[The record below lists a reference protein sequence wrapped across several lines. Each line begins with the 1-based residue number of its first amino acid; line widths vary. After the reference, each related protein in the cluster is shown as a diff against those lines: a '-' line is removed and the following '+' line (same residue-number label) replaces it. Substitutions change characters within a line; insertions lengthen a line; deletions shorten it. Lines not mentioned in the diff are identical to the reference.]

1 MEPTE
6 NSAEHVNTN
15 DELGRKVA
23 QDMNIE
29 ILLLIGWPLS
39 GAMINEMLQC
49 IRNVMLSY

>member
-15 DELGRKVA
+15 AELGRKVA

-29 ILLLIGWPLS
+29 
-39 GAMINEMLQC
+39 NF
-49 IRNVMLSY
+49 